1 VKSPRNTA
9 AYERYRQQHARCLGM
24 AVEESRTAKS
34 LTRREVAKRANVS
47 VLWIQRL
54 ETNQLHT
61 NYTIRRLDQVAR
73 ALGLELYDLYKRAG
87 EMTGPPPWLE
97 TEGIQS
103 DE

>member
-1 VKSPRNTA
+1 MKEQTDTA
-9 AYERYRQQHARCLGM
+9 AFERYSQEHGRCLGM
-24 AVEESRTAKS
+24 AVEELRTDKV
-34 LTRREVAKRANVS
+34 LTRSQVAKRAKFS

-73 ALGLELYDLYKRAG
+73 ALGVERYDLYKRAS
-87 EMTGPPPWLE
+87 EMMGPPPWLE
-97 TEGIQS
+97 TESVQD

>member
-1 VKSPRNTA
+1 MKAQRDTA
-9 AYERYRQQHARCLGM
+9 AFERYRQEHARFLGM
-24 AVEESRTAKS
+24 AVEEFRTDKS
-34 LTRREVAKRANVS
+34 LTRSEVAKRANVS

-73 ALGLELYDLYKRAG
+73 ALGIELYDLYKRVD
-87 EMTGPPPWLE
+87 EMMGPPPWLDR
-97 TEGIQS
+97 EGALN

>member
-1 VKSPRNTA
+1 MTTQRDSA
-9 AYERYRQQHARCLGM
+9 ASERYRQEHARCLGM
-24 AVEESRTAKS
+24 AAEELRTDKGW
-34 LTRREVAKRANVS
+34 TRSEVAKRANVS

-73 ALGLELYDLYKRAG
+73 ALGVELYDLYKRAG
-87 EMTGPPPWLE
+87 ELTGPPPWLE
-97 TEGIQS
+97 TEGIQN

>member
-1 VKSPRNTA
+1 MKEQTDTA
-9 AYERYRQQHARCLGM
+9 AFERYSQEHGRCLGV
-24 AVEESRTAKS
+24 AVEEFRTDKG
-34 LTRREVAKRANVS
+34 LTRSEVAKWANVS

-73 ALGLELYDLYKRAG
+73 ALGVELYDLYKRAS
-87 EMTGPPPWLE
+87 EMMGPPPWQE
-97 TEGIQS
+97 TEGMQN

>member
-1 VKSPRNTA
+1 MKKQTDTA
-9 AYERYRQQHARCLGM
+9 ALERYRQEHDRCPG
-24 AVEESRTAKS
+24 AVACQLRTDKG
-34 LTRREVAKRANVS
+34 LTQSEVAKRAKVS

-73 ALGLELYDLYKRAG
+73 PLGVELYELYKRASH
-87 EMTGPPPWLE
+87 MMGPPPWLE
-97 TEGIQS
+97 TEGMQN